1 MVSAATDSRPR
12 LGGDTLRPDIKANEF
27 DRVLTVFGILAG
39 HLGSFAVLY
48 FWLTGAILLFTGN
61 GGQLVEIVDLN
72 SVERMLYLAYPVV
85 VLVSFIAWLF
95 FALKRDLVAIGVAGL
110 PVVCAVLYFFYLN
123 TVRW

>member
-1 MVSAATDSRPR
+1 MVSAATDARPR

-48 FWLTGAILLFTGN
+48 FWLTGAILLFTGH
-61 GGQLVEIVDLN
+61 GRQLVEIFDLN
-72 SVERMLYLAYPVV
+72 SVERTVYLAYPVV

-95 FALKRDLVAIGVAGL
+95 FARRRELVAIGVGGL
-110 PVVCAVLYFFYLN
+110 AAV
-123 TVRW
+123 